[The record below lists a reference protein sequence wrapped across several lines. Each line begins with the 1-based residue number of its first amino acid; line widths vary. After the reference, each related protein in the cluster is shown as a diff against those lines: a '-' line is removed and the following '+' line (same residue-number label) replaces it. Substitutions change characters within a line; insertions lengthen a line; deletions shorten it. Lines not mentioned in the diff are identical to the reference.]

1 MILYNISSFPFQIL
15 KEKHVTVYS
24 ASKLYEH
31 AFKMMWDWKKL
42 LPSDVYDYH
51 SLVYKEVNAPV
62 ELQMGVLLPFIST
75 ICGPLVRGSLL
86 TRPCIIN
93 LFWIN
98 VAASGVGKTQ
108 SRKKMVS
115 EPLKFI
121 LSNTD
126 HAVEDFKVSK
136 YTKTGNYILI

>member
-1 MILYNISSFPFQIL
+1 MSQ
-15 KEKHVTVYS
+15 YS
-24 ASKLYEH
+24 ALKLYEH

-51 SLVYKEVNAPV
+51 SLVYEEVNAPV

-75 ICGPLVRGSLL
+75 ICGPLVRGLFL
-86 TRPCIIN
+86 TRPSVIN
-93 LFWIN
+93 LWIN
-98 VAASGVGKTQ
+98 VTVSGVGKTQ
-108 SRKKMVS
+108 SRKRMIS

-121 LSNTD
+121 LSNMD

-136 YTKTGNYILI
+136 YM

>member
-1 MILYNISSFPFQIL
+1 M
-15 KEKHVTVYS
+15 
-24 ASKLYEH
+24 
-31 AFKMMWDWKKL
+31 

-62 ELQMGVLLPFIST
+62 ELQMGVLLPLIST
-75 ICGPLVRGSLL
+75 ICGPLVRGLFL
-86 TRPCIIN
+86 TRPSIIN

-98 VAASGVGKTQ
+98 VAVSGVGKTQ
-108 SRKKMVS
+108 SRKRMVS

-126 HAVEDFKVSK
+126 HAVEDFEVSK
-136 YTKTGNYILI
+136 YTWAGNYILILTIFENLTYWLVMKVFLKLCN

>member
-1 MILYNISSFPFQIL
+1 MSQ
-15 KEKHVTVYS
+15 YS

-31 AFKMMWDWKKL
+31 AFKMMWDWKKW

-75 ICGPLVRGSLL
+75 TCGPLVRELFL
-86 TRPCIIN
+86 TRPSIIN

-108 SRKKMVS
+108 SRKRMVS

-121 LSNTD
+121 LSNTY
-126 HAVEDFKVSK
+126 HAVEDFEVSK
-136 YTKTGNYILI
+136 YT